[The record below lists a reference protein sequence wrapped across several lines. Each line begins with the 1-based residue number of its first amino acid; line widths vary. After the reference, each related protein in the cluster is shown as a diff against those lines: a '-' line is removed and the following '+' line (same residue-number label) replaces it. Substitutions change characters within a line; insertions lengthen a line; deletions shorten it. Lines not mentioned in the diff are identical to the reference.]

1 MIPNLTSVN
10 VGYSEY
16 VSGYE
21 YYDYAIHHPLKL
33 KLNSDFESAYNELKN
48 DSHIDTAFTTYQEK
62 VSEIFNNHAP
72 LKKSII
78 IARPNTKWYS
88 EKIRQ
93 EKTKR
98 RRLER
103 KKDKSGLQ
111 QDNDCYIKQC
121 KC

>member
-1 MIPNLTSVN
+1 MNKKKSICYRKTKNTD
-10 VGYSEY
+10 
-16 VSGYE
+16 YE
-21 YYDYAIHHPLKL
+21 

-103 KKDKSGLQ
+103 KINQAYNKIMIVISSNVNML
-111 QDNDCYIKQC
+111 IFS
-121 KC
+121 